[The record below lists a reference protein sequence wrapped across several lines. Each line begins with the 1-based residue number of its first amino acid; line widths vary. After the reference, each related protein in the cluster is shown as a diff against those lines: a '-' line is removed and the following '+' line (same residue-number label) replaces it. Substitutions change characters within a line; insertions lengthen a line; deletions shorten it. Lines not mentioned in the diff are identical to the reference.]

1 MDEQREVRATGNLR
15 ASDSDRQAVT
25 DRLTKALDEGRLNL
39 HEWDERVAKAYRS
52 MTYSELALV
61 CADLPDDRQSMPPQ
75 PGSAAA
81 KRPIADQSSG
91 VVGNL
96 PLWVKIL
103 WLVWFTAVLINVVV
117 WALVTMSSGHKVFWP
132 MWVAG
137 PPGAALFG
145 LSAGV
150 TMVKRSRRNTAAQ
163 RRLDAGRRQSNR

>member
-1 MDEQREVRATGNLR
+1 MDERREVRSAGDLR
-15 ASDSDRQAVT
+15 ASDKDRQAVT

-39 HEWDERVAKAYRS
+39 HEWDERVAAAYRS
-52 MTYSELALV
+52 TTYSELALV
-61 CADLPDDRQSMPPQ
+61 CADLPDDGQSMPPQ
-75 PGSAAA
+75 PVSAEAR
-81 KRPIADQSSG
+81 RPISEPSPG
-91 VVGNL
+91 VISDL

-117 WALVTMSSGHKVFWP
+117 WALVTMSSGSKAFWP

-163 RRLDAGRRQSNR
+163 RRLNAVRRESNR

>member
-1 MDEQREVRATGNLR
+1 MDERREARTAGNLR

-39 HEWDERVAKAYRS
+39 HEWDERVASAYRS
-52 MTYSELALV
+52 TTYSELALV
-61 CADLPDDRQSMPPQ
+61 CADLPDDGRSMPPQ
-75 PGSAAA
+75 PVSAPV
-81 KRPIADQSSG
+81 KRPVAEESSG
-91 VVGNL
+91 VISDL

-103 WLVWFTAVLINVVV
+103 WTVWFTAVLINLVV
-117 WALVTMSSGHKVFWP
+117 WALVTMHSGHKVFWP

-150 TMVKRSRRNTAAQ
+150 TMIKRTRRNAAAQ
-163 RRLDAGRRQSNR
+163 RRLDAARRKRNR

>member
-1 MDEQREVRATGNLR
+1 MDERREVRATGDLR

-52 MTYSELALV
+52 ATYGELALV
-61 CADLPDDRQSMPPQ
+61 CADLPDDGQSMPPQ
-75 PGSAAA
+75 PAAA
-81 KRPIADQSSG
+81 PVKRAKAEPSPG
-91 VVGNL
+91 VISDL
-96 PLWVKIL
+96 PLWMKIL

-117 WALVTMSSGHKVFWP
+117 WALVTMHSGHKVFWP
-132 MWVAG
+132 IWVAG

-150 TMVKRSRRNTAAQ
+150 TMVKRTRRNNAAQ
-163 RRLDAGRRQSNR
+163 RRLNVARRQSNR